1 MAKDYRSVHS
11 VAQLSNTEGRKHRHL
26 RLLIAAPLITQR
38 DPEDRVSL
46 FTGQVNKLLEL
57 LGTYDICCNSYGD
70 GRN

>member
-11 VAQLSNTEGRKHRHL
+11 VAQLSNTEGRKNRHL
-26 RLLIAAPLITQR
+26 RLLIAAPPITQR

-57 LGTYDICCNSYGD
+57 LGTYDCIFMTVNLL
-70 GRN
+70 